1 MRIRIK
7 SEVGFEPKGDGGA
20 DHDAGQEP
28 KGVRDGGNE
37 EGHGLKTHAEVNAE
51 GDPGEESPHH
61 EDEFDDRD
69 QEKNEKLGHEAIIAY
84 PLGQK
89 RSGS

>member
-1 MRIRIK
+1 M
-7 SEVGFEPKGDGGA
+7 GFEPEGYSGA
-20 DHDAGQEP
+20 DHYAGEQP

-37 EGHGLKTHAEVNAE
+37 EGHGLKTHAEVNAK
-51 GDPGEESPHH
+51 GDPGEECPHH

-69 QEKNEKLGHEAIIAY
+69 QKKNDKIRHEGIIAY